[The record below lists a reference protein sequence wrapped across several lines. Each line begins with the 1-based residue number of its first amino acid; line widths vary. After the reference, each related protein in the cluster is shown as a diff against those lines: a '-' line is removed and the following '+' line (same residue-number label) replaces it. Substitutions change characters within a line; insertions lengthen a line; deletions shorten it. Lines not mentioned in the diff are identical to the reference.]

1 MPRQLANSRS
11 EAALFD
17 FQSPVALRA
26 DTAVGVNELKK
37 RTVAAE
43 GANRFPGIKI
53 RGGPEAITPTGLRGE
68 GNDGVVARVRESQ
81 LLSRLVGKIS
91 RGVPFQNPDL
101 RSGVRRRRV
110 AETG

>member
-37 RTVAAE
+37 RTVAAD
-43 GANRFPGIKI
+43 GKRVS
-53 RGGPEAITPTGLRGE
+53 PEYLHNSGDAM
-68 GNDGVVARVRESQ
+68 DGH
-81 LLSRLVGKIS
+81 
-91 RGVPFQNPDL
+91 
-101 RSGVRRRRV
+101 
-110 AETG
+110 